1 MIKSKLTI
9 IWISGLLLLPAISV
23 ANDNDEI
30 EKPKMIGDYDLIN
43 NLNNT
48 LKSKLNLKNKPGINH
63 ISTFQKNNQII
74 IQVTHNPQTCY
85 QNLVNK
91 IAETASRV
99 NGVNFQKSF
108 TLDIIDSYCKTDL
121 FYTIQSEGLDNEVIV
136 QYEDLK
142 GNNVA
147 LHRINKQLCHL

>member
-9 IWISGLLLLPAISV
+9 IWISTLLLLPATSV

-48 LKSKLNLKNKPGINH
+48 LKSKLNLKNNPGINH

-74 IQVTHNPQTCY
+74 IQVTHNPQICY